1 MERWEYKL
9 IEKQRP
15 RHADEIS
22 RLNRALNQC
31 GDERWEI
38 LSVTYRSSGDVY
50 VFIMKRVKKRKPS
63 P

>member
-15 RHADEIS
+15 RHADEIA

-38 LSVTYRSSGDVY
+38 LSVTYRSAGDVY
-50 VFIMKRVKKRKPS
+50 VFIMKRVKKRKPA